1 MYHTGL
7 IFGLDIIKYFLCL
20 AATSLAQWMSSGN
33 KETHKRCE
41 GGRGWS
47 KERREGGRERV
58 EQGIRGVREG
68 EGGARNKRC
77 EGGRG
82 WSKE

>member
-1 MYHTGL
+1 M
-7 IFGLDIIKYFLCL
+7 
-20 AATSLAQWMSSGN
+20 
-33 KETHKRCE
+33 
-41 GGRGWS
+41 
-47 KERREGGRERV
+47 

-68 EGGARNKRC
+68 EDGARNKRC

>member
-1 MYHTGL
+1 M
-7 IFGLDIIKYFLCL
+7 
-20 AATSLAQWMSSGN
+20 
-33 KETHKRCE
+33 
-41 GGRGWS
+41 
-47 KERREGGRERV
+47 GGRERV
-58 EQGIRGVREG
+58 EQGIRGVREE

>member
-1 MYHTGL
+1 MEQGIRGL
-7 IFGLDIIKYFLCL
+7 REGEDG
-20 AATSLAQWMSSGN
+20 ARN
-33 KETHKRCE
+33 KRC
-41 GGRGWS
+41 
-47 KERREGGRERV
+47 EGGRERV

>member
-1 MYHTGL
+1 M
-7 IFGLDIIKYFLCL
+7 
-20 AATSLAQWMSSGN
+20 
-33 KETHKRCE
+33 
-41 GGRGWS
+41 
-47 KERREGGRERV
+47 

-68 EGGARNKRC
+68 EGGARNIKC

>member
-1 MYHTGL
+1 MEQG
-7 IFGLDIIKYFLCL
+7 IRGVREGEGG
-20 AATSLAQWMSSGN
+20 AR
-33 KETHKRCE
+33 RCE
-41 GGRGWS
+41 G
-47 KERREGGRERV
+47 ERV

>member
-1 MYHTGL
+1 M
-7 IFGLDIIKYFLCL
+7 
-20 AATSLAQWMSSGN
+20 
-33 KETHKRCE
+33 
-41 GGRGWS
+41 
-47 KERREGGRERV
+47 
-58 EQGIRGVREG
+58 EQGIRGVREE